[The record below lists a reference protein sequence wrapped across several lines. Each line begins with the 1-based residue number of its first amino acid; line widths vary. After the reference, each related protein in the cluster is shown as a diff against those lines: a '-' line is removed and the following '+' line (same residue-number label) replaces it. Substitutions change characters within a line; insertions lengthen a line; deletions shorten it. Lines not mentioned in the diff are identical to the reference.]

1 MHVLLDVPY
10 QEKDLAKKRGA
21 RWNPQLKS
29 WYVDDLTK
37 VGAVSEWIGNDN
49 IVCENLYILTKEHTC
64 WKCGRNLDVVLL
76 ATDNSCSVDD
86 GYQRNQ
92 NLQILT
98 YVKRMP
104 QGLEEYMKQLLYY
117 PEYSV

>member
-1 MHVLLDVPY
+1 MERLSVLADTGQEPGMMQERGVLRMHVLLDVPY

-64 WKCGRNLDVVLL
+64 WKCGK
-76 ATDNSCSVDD
+76 
-86 GYQRNQ
+86 
-92 NLQILT
+92 IL
-98 YVKRMP
+98 M
-104 QGLEEYMKQLLYY
+104 LCCWQLTTAVRWMTVINAIKICKY
-117 PEYSV
+117 